1 MILPIFQGNGDL
13 WVIQKI
19 QNSYFKEAN
28 IIQVK
33 ADRELNEFSKVI
45 HEQNEFNKEKE
56 IIERTKQIVYLKK
69 IKPSSRTLTLD
80 SVKQE
85 KELVDL

>member
-1 MILPIFQGNGDL
+1 M
-13 WVIQKI
+13 
-19 QNSYFKEAN
+19 
-28 IIQVK
+28 K

-69 IKPSSRTLTLD
+69 IKENRD
-80 SVKQE
+80 H
-85 KELVDL
+85 EL

>member
-1 MILPIFQGNGDL
+1 M
-13 WVIQKI
+13 
-19 QNSYFKEAN
+19 
-28 IIQVK
+28 K